1 MAQTID
7 GDKAIVFWSAARIKR
22 TVAEAAFDAVGKAT
36 LVPKADHFTAL
47 KSAVMDIC
55 TTFSVQDDGP
65 VKPYGLSG
73 HSNGVGVEA
82 RRFVRGQ
89 TRNDLPFLFS
99 AGAMRQDD
107 GTYRVEMLDVDAT
120 ACPQIARQR
129 KKAEAMIDSHW
140 RAQCEYLSAND
151 LTQAITGLVK
161 ANHGFL
167 LRDEGVVW
175 FLPETSLSEY
185 ERVGQLLGNSGVKML
200 AVRFRPVVNK
210 ALIQHVSD
218 ELVRRSLAV
227 FNGQIEEI
235 EDMQQRGARPR
246 SNGQQTRMEEW
257 IAAEECLQAN
267 KGLLGKAFSHVA
279 KAARVAR
286 EKIGEAALKAFA

>member
-7 GDKAIVFWSAARIKR
+7 GDKAIVFWSAVRIKR
-22 TVAEAAFDAVGKAT
+22 TVAEAAFDAVGKGA

-47 KSAVMDIC
+47 KSAVIDTC
-55 TTFSVQDDGP
+55 STYNVQDDGP

-73 HSNGVGVEA
+73 HSNGVAVEA
-82 RRFVRGQ
+82 RRFVRGK

-99 AGAMRQDD
+99 AGAMRQDN
-107 GTYRVEMLDVDAT
+107 GTYSVELLDVDAT
-120 ACPQIARQR
+120 ACPQIGRNR
-129 KKAEAMIDSHW
+129 SKVEAQIDSAW

-175 FLPETSLSEY
+175 YMPEESLDEY
-185 ERVGQLLGNSGVKML
+185 EKVSGLLAGAGVKML

-218 ELVRRSLAV
+218 ELVRRSLSV
-227 FNGQIEEI
+227 FNGQIAEI
-235 EDMQQRGARPR
+235 DDLQQRGARPR
-246 SNGQQTRMEEW
+246 SNGQQTRLEEW